1 MTVLYILVPIAVL
14 LVIVAIWVF
23 TWAVNSGQYDDLD
36 GPAHSILFDD
46 DDPAHLAAQRG
57 EEEPQEGEPRAAVGQ
72 TTDAKPGARSEPG
85 ADDQGSPRT

>member
-46 DDPAHLAAQRG
+46 DDPAHLAAQRT
-57 EEEPQEGEPRAAVGQ
+57 EEEQDAESQMSENSAADSARRSDGDDTAPDDRGAPR
-72 TTDAKPGARSEPG
+72 S
-85 ADDQGSPRT
+85 

>member
-1 MTVLYILVPIAVL
+1 MTVLYILVPIAVV

-46 DDPAHLAAQRG
+46 DDPAHLAAQRR
-57 EEEPQEGEPRAAVGQ
+57 EEHPVEPAEPSGDPAPPDEGAPR
-72 TTDAKPGARSEPG
+72 S
-85 ADDQGSPRT
+85 

>member
-1 MTVLYILVPIAVL
+1 MSFLYILVPIAVV

-46 DDPAHLAAQRG
+46 EDPAHLAAQPDD
-57 EEEPQEGEPRAAVGQ
+57 EHVDTSPSEGEREHGATAEPP
-72 TTDAKPGARSEPG
+72 TPPGR
-85 ADDQGSPRT
+85 DQQA